1 MKKILIDQCLQCWH
15 LDDDTYRCRYM
26 GEKIINPY
34 QVPADCPLPDDLPES
49 KKIKPLKWIEEL
61 ESDLDIIQ
69 AKTPFCDY
77 WINYESNIY
86 YLGCSLVQNSDDE
99 FESSEFNNLEKAKE
113 AANEHWIN
121 LISSVLNFDP
131 ESKGSETDMG
141 TKIEPEFPSWTE
153 TESGVTEKSNPQYG
167 IYHFLKHWYYRVVA
181 PCLKSDGWIPV
192 SRIQERIKS
201 CEAKISS
208 IRNLKSDSIDYK
220 KEGDYY
226 QQIIDVLKT
235 LLPAVPQERG
245 ETK

>member
-15 LDDDTYRCRYM
+15 LDDDTYRCRDM

-34 QVPADCPLPDDLPES
+34 VIPADCPLEDEPEQKPDL
-49 KKIKPLKWIEEL
+49 
-61 ESDLDIIQ
+61 
-69 AKTPFCDY
+69 
-77 WINYESNIY
+77 
-86 YLGCSLVQNSDDE
+86 
-99 FESSEFNNLEKAKE
+99 
-113 AANEHWIN
+113 
-121 LISSVLNFDP
+121 P

-235 LLPAVPQERG
+235 LLPAVPQEKG